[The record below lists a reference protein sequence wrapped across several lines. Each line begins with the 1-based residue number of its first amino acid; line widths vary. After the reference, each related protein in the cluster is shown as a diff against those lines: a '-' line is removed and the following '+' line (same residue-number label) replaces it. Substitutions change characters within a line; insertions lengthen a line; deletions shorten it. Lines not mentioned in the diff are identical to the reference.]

1 MDCDMSFQ
9 EANMTEAEQNYERR
23 MKKAQ
28 RILGALQTLAEVDD
42 EIFYQ
47 ELAQNLAENEYG
59 SYMKKGGWSDKI
71 CARVEFLT
79 EHLEELKITIELL
92 KEVMRD
98 STDAD

>member
-1 MDCDMSFQ
+1 MSF
-9 EANMTEAEQNYERR
+9 EEPGMTEVQQITGAR

-28 RILGALQTLAEVDD
+28 RILDALQTLAEVDD

-98 STDAD
+98 STTQDDY